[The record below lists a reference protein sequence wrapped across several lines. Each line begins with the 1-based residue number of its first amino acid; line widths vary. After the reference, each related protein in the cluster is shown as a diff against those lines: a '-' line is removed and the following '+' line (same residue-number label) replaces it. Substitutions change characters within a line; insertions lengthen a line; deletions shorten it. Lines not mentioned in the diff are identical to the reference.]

1 MVIPALEYFNRISY
15 DVLGMLTPSS
25 VAGMQLIMWGKNMI
39 ALIVG
44 WVGECC
50 SELDIQ
56 LILLSQ
62 TLKNVFVGIFQDAA
76 RYKWGKKRSWCGL
89 GMVVI

>member
-1 MVIPALEYFNRISY
+1 
-15 DVLGMLTPSS
+15 MLIPSS

-39 ALIVG
+39 ALVVG

-50 SELDIQ
+50 SEVDTQ
-56 LILLSQ
+56 LLFLSQ

-76 RYKWGKKRSWCGL
+76 RYKWEKKRSWCGL
-89 GMVVI
+89 GMVAI